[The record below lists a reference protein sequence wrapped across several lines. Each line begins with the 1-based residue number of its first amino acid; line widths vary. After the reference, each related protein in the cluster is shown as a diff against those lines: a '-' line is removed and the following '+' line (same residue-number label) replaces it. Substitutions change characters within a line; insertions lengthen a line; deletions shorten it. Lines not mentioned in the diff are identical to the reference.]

1 MYTDLPPL
9 HLGSSSSELRGCL
22 PGYSPQQ
29 AIVLVSPQIKL
40 NSRLS
45 RFASF
50 FFFSVDKTLA
60 IGDLTQS
67 PVHLLS
73 TDVVHSAMQQDLIA
87 YRKFYPFKSLF
98 FFWQPTSKYYLGLG
112 VILLA

>member
-67 PVHLLS
+67 SVHLLS
-73 TDVVHSAMQQDLIA
+73 TDVVDLIA

-98 FFWQPTSKYYLGLG
+98 FFFGNQPPNT
-112 VILLA
+112 I